1 MSAVSQV
8 QSLAPQQVIHAYRHL
23 YRQGLKAVNYST
35 PARLVLLRNLRQSF
49 RTSYRQDFDPQKIEN
64 TVRFLQRASD
74 VAGMEHKIVKNLML
88 VRYWNQ
94 PLLRKDLRP
103 YVHQQPEKACH
114 WSQTDICISLKGLG
128 VDQRSPSLR
137 RDTIRQFNS
146 MLVFLN
152 ESLGTCLK

>member
-8 QSLAPQQVIHAYRHL
+8 KSLAPQQVIHAYRHL

-35 PARLVLLRNLRQSF
+35 PARLVLLESLRKSF
-49 RTSYRQDFDPQKIEN
+49 RTSYRQDYDPQKIEN

-74 VAGMEHKIVKNLML
+74 VAGLEHKIVKNLMH

-94 PLLRKDLRP
+94 PLLRKDLRL
-103 YVHQQPEKACH
+103 Q
-114 WSQTDICISLKGLG
+114 KGLG
-128 VDQRSPSLR
+128 IDQRSPSLR